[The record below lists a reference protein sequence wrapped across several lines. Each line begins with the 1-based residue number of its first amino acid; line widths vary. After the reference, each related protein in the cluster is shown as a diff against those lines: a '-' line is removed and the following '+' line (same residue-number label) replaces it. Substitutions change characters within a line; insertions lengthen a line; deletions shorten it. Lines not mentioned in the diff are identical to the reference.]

1 MIGTNFIQT
10 SLFDYNDLD
19 LEDKIVVQQ
28 KTEEIKVLIRR
39 TAQDVFDIG
48 QKLSDIKTRLGHGH
62 FGNWL
67 KAEFEW
73 SERTA
78 QNFIKVYESFKSENI
93 ADLSFSQTALYVLA
107 SAPEE
112 ARSEAIAIAKEKTI
126 TSVEAKE
133 IVQKHKKSKS
143 DPNLCFTS
151 TCAADTDVVFPLPEP
166 EAEKSISSDL
176 QKTTRTSSKF
186 LNSDSPT
193 LNSLET
199 STNLN
204 GKSGESDPG
213 LLPPLPLANPSVYK
227 GTDGEP
233 MTAGTASLESLKSS
247 TYSNPDTS
255 LSRTSPDSSPVL
267 SDRETNLE
275 PISEKSS
282 NDWMKAGLM
291 LSGSVSAVPALV
303 PPSKEQG
310 YYLLPSPGA
319 LSAPVG
325 TNRPGQTKLEAHL
338 KELGA
343 LSQKQVLIPEILEQ
357 AFGLPLGWTDPWVV
371 QTAPELLATVGP
383 DWGIVLTQELPN
395 VQSIESSGSTNTL
408 AFKKGEKVKAKKIP
422 GLIGQVQSITGE
434 MAKVLWHS
442 GETTDILVT
451 ELEATTPELT
461 TGDRIKITGEITG
474 KAGDNLAVIRLDCG
488 QIIEIPLSFLLPE

>member
-1 MIGTNFIQT
+1 MQLT
-10 SLFDYNDLD
+10 LFDYQNLD
-19 LEDKIVVQQ
+19 SETRIVVQQ
-28 KTEEIKVLIRR
+28 KTQEIKVLIRR

-78 QNFIKVYESFKSENI
+78 QNFIRVYESFKSENI

-133 IVQKHKKSKS
+133 IAQKHKKSKS
-143 DPNLCFTS
+143 DLNLCFTS
-151 TCAADTDVVFPLPEP
+151 TCAADTDVVSPLPES
-166 EAEKSISSDL
+166 EAEKSISSDS
-176 QKTTRTSSKF
+176 QKTTRMSLKS
-186 LNSDSPT
+186 LSSDSPT

-199 STNLN
+199 STNLS

-213 LLPPLPLANPSVYK
+213 LLPPLPLANPSAYK
-227 GTDGEP
+227 ETDGEP
-233 MTAGTASLESLKSS
+233 TIAETASPESLKSS
-247 TYSNPDTS
+247 TYSSPDTS
-255 LSRTSPDSSPVL
+255 PLKTSPDSSPVP
-267 SDRETNLE
+267 SDPETNLE
-275 PISEKSS
+275 AILEKSS
-282 NDWMKAGLM
+282 TDWTKAGLM
-291 LSGSVSAVPALV
+291 LSGKVSVVPALA
-303 PPSKEQG
+303 PLSKEQG

-343 LSQKQVLIPEILEQ
+343 LSQKEVLIPEILEQ
-357 AFGLPLGWTDPWVV
+357 AFGLPLGWTDPWQA

-383 DWGIVLTQELPN
+383 DWGIVLIQELPN
-395 VQSIESSGSTNTL
+395 VQSIESSGSMNTL

-422 GLIGQVQSITGE
+422 GLIGEVQSITGE

-442 GETTDILVT
+442 GEITNISIN

-474 KAGDNLAVIRLDCG
+474 KAGDNLALIRLDCG
-488 QIIEIPLSFLLPE
+488 QVIEIPLSFLLPE

>member
-1 MIGTNFIQT
+1 MQLT
-10 SLFDYNDLD
+10 LFDYQELD
-19 LEDKIVVQQ
+19 SETRIVVQQ
-28 KTEEIKVLIRR
+28 KTQEIKVLIRR

-143 DPNLCFTS
+143 DPNSCLLNS
-151 TCAADTDVVFPLPEP
+151 TCAADTDVASPLPES
-166 EAEKSISSDL
+166 EAKNFNSSDL
-176 QKTTRTSSKF
+176 QKTTRMSSKS
-186 LNSDSPT
+186 LNSDSQT

-204 GKSGESDPG
+204 GKSGEGESDPT
-213 LLPPLPLANPSVYK
+213 LSPPLPLANPSAYK
-227 GTDGEP
+227 ETDGEP
-233 MTAGTASLESLKSS
+233 TIAETASPESLKSS
-247 TYSNPDTS
+247 QCLSRDTS
-255 LSRTSPDSSPVL
+255 PSKTSPDSSLAP
-267 SDRETNLE
+267 SDLETNLE
-275 PISEKSS
+275 PISENYSE
-282 NDWMKAGLM
+282 DWTKAGLM
-291 LSGSVSAVPALV
+291 LNGSVSAVPVLA

-343 LSQKQVLIPEILEQ
+343 LSQKEVLIPEILEQ

-383 DWGIVLTQELPN
+383 DWGIVLTQELLN
-395 VQSIESSGSTNTL
+395 VQLIESSGSTNTL

-422 GLIGQVQSITGE
+422 GLIGEVQLIQAELAT
-434 MAKVLWHS
+434 VLWHS
-442 GETTDILVT
+442 GETTDILVA
-451 ELEATTPELT
+451 ELEATTPALT
-461 TGDRIKITGEITG
+461 TGDRIKITGEIIG
-474 KAGDNLAVIRLDCG
+474 KIGDNLAMCRLDSG
-488 QIIEIPLSFLLPE
+488 LVVEIPLSFLLPE

>member
-1 MIGTNFIQT
+1 MQLT
-10 SLFDYNDLD
+10 LFDYRELD
-19 LEDKIVVQQ
+19 AETRIVVQQ
-28 KTEEIKVLIRR
+28 KTEEIKVLVRR

-78 QNFIKVYESFKSENI
+78 QNFIRVFESFKSENI

-126 TSVEAKE
+126 TSVEAKA
-133 IVQKHKKSKS
+133 IAKKHKTKS
-143 DPNLCFTS
+143 DPNSCLLTS
-151 TCAADTDVVFPLPEP
+151 TCAADTDVASPLPES
-166 EAEKSISSDL
+166 EAEKSASLDS
-176 QKTTRTSSKF
+176 QKTTRMSSKSS
-186 LNSDSPT
+186 NSDSPT

-204 GKSGESDPG
+204 GTSGGSAPS
-213 LLPPLPLANPSVYK
+213 LLPVPPLASPSAYK

-233 MTAGTASLESLKSS
+233 TIPGTASLESLKSS
-247 TYSNPDTS
+247 IYSDPDTS
-255 LSRTSPDSSPVL
+255 LSRTSPDFSLVP

-282 NDWMKAGLM
+282 TDWTKAGLM
-291 LSGSVSAVPALV
+291 LNGKVSAVPALA
-303 PPSKEQG
+303 PLSKEQG

-343 LSQKQVLIPEILEQ
+343 LSQKEVLIPEILEQ
-357 AFGLPLGWTDPWVV
+357 AFGLPLGWTDPWQA
-371 QTAPELLATVGP
+371 QTAPELLATVGL
-383 DWGIVLTQELPN
+383 DWGIVLTQESPN
-395 VQSIESSGSTNTL
+395 VQSIESSGLTNTL

-422 GLIGQVQSITGE
+422 GLIGEVQLITGE
-434 MAKVLWHS
+434 LATVLWHS
-442 GETTDILVT
+442 GETTDILIA

-461 TGDRIKITGEITG
+461 TGVRIKITGEITG

-488 QIIEIPLSFLLPE
+488 QVIQVPLSFLLPE